1 MLVEQ
6 LRKKGVYDDGLA
18 YEVTDKVMRGYYSKA
33 GGVDEATMSAL
44 LDLGFDMDFVF
55 FLSDIKYMFPK
66 AHGTAYLHE
75 AITMMFYKINFNTE
89 YNEIM
94 SEKMSDMM

>member
-1 MLVEQ
+1 MSLREIPAYREELYEMLVEK
-6 LRKKGVYDDGLA
+6 LRKKGVCDDGLA
-18 YEVTDKVMRGYYSKA
+18 YEVTDKVMRGYYAKA

-66 AHGTAYLHE
+66 ALGIAYICTKRLR
-75 AITMMFYKINFNTE
+75 
-89 YNEIM
+89 
-94 SEKMSDMM
+94 